1 VGDGGYGVCGG
12 GGGRDLGEGKTDDE
26 IGSEFSARLS
36 CAIKVEL
43 GGKPVG
49 CHHFPRKTT
58 ALQQNRLTT
67 GAVMC
72 YVSYQHH
79 F

>member
-36 CAIKVEL
+36 CAIKVDMRL
-43 GGKPVG
+43 L
-49 CHHFPRKTT
+49 HQSTSDT
-58 ALQQNRLTT
+58 APLTN
-67 GAVMC
+67 
-72 YVSYQHH
+72 
-79 F
+79 